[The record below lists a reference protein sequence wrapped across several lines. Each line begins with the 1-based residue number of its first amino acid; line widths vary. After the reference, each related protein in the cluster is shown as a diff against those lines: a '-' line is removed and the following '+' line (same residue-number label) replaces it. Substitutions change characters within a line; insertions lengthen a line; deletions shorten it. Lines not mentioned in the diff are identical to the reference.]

1 MVDNIIELD
10 KSLTELQKV
19 TDLTG
24 SSLDAFVEKAYNVG
38 SQIAKTGQEVI
49 DATTEFAKAG
59 YGVEESLDLAEDA
72 LLWTN
77 ISDGMVEVSDA
88 SNMIIANLKAFD
100 KQGISSRHIID
111 SLNEVNNCL

>member
-1 MVDNIIELD
+1 MIDNVISLD
-10 KSLTELQKV
+10 TSLTELRKV
-19 TDLTG
+19 TDLSG
-24 SSLDAFVEKAYNVG
+24 ESLDNFTEKAYNMSTELG
-38 SQIAKTGQEVI
+38 RTGQEVV

-59 YGVEESLDLAEDA
+59 YNLQESMSLAEDA
-72 LLWTN
+72 LLWKN

-111 SLNEVNNCL
+111 SLNEVA